1 MITTAIR
8 FFWQIIWH
16 TLQHSRVI
24 LALRTPCLV
33 TLVFLFVCL
42 CIAVLM
48 GALYLFLSQI
58 Q

>member
-1 MITTAIR
+1 MITIAIR
-8 FFWQIIWH
+8 FFWHMFQ
-16 TLQHSRVI
+16 QSRVI

-33 TLVFLFVCL
+33 TLGFLFLCF

-48 GALYLFLSQI
+48 GALYLLLSQV